1 MKKII
6 EFAEIEYLIIGAGVV
21 GLSIAKSLTKKK
33 KEVFILEKNRN
44 FGLEKM
50 CLVTVVSSMLVF
62 TIIQNL
68 LNQCY
73 VSREKKII

>member
-33 KEVFILEKNRN
+33 KRSLFLRK
-44 FGLEKM
+44 
-50 CLVTVVSSMLVF
+50 
-62 TIIQNL
+62 
-68 LNQCY
+68 
-73 VSREKKII
+73 